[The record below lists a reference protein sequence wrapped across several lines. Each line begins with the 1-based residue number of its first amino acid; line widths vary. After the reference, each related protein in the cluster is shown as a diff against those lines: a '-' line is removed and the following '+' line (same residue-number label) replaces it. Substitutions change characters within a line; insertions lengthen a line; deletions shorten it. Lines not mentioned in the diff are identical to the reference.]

1 MSQKNPDRPS
11 FSIVIETDNLA
22 LVDLGE
28 LYSCLDSIVDQG
40 DLIKQAVGVF
50 VADGGVVPENILSGL
65 RSRYPWLTVVH
76 AEAGASYIELK
87 LAGALKAGSEVIV
100 FCDGD
105 VHYEKGWL
113 AALLD
118 GFRSHPDADM
128 IAGETTTLISGP
140 YSLAFALTFNFPRLS
155 QESDLA
161 PSTIYWANN
170 VAVKRE
176 LLLRIPLPDPAEL
189 YRGQNLVHTAQILR
203 NSGKILRQPKAK
215 SWHAVLPPSEIV
227 QRYFRLGRDAAMVR
241 TLTARES
248 GSAHLGAM
256 APDRHGG
263 GVFSRITGRFGQI
276 ARSQPWSLLH
286 LPLAAPV
293 VVLMGV
299 AYLAG
304 RLSAPNSPKSPI
316 APKQHSFAG

>member
-1 MSQKNPDRPS
+1 MSAQNSTLPS

-22 LVDLGE
+22 LVNLDE
-28 LYSCLDSIVDQG
+28 LYSCLDSFVDQG
-40 DLIKQAVGVF
+40 DLIKKAVGVF
-50 VADGGVVPENILSGL
+50 VADGGVVPEKILCGL
-65 RSRYPWLTVVH
+65 RSRYPWITVVH
-76 AEAGASYIELK
+76 ADAGASYIELK
-87 LAGALKAGSEVIV
+87 LAGALETGSDVIV

-118 GFRSHPDADM
+118 GFRSRPDADM
-128 IAGETTTLISGP
+128 IAGETTTPISGP

-155 QESDLA
+155 QENDLA
-161 PSTIYWANN
+161 LSTTYWANN
-170 VAVKRE
+170 VAVKRD
-176 LLLRIPLPDPAEL
+176 LLLRIPLPDPTEL

-215 SWHAVLPPSEIV
+215 GWHAVLPPPEIV
-227 QRYFRLGRDAAMVR
+227 QRYFRLGRDAATVR

-256 APDRHGG
+256 TPDHHGG
-263 GVFSRITGRFGQI
+263 GVFSRITGRFRQI
-276 ARSQPWSLLH
+276 ARSQPWSLLY

-293 VVLMGV
+293 VVVMGL

-304 RLSAPNSPKSPI
+304 RLSAPNSSKSPI
-316 APKQHSFAG
+316 ASKHHSFAG